1 MGDDFQA
8 KPRVRCY
15 RFDVS
20 KTNSFFPVTT
30 LGLLRLAV
38 QSQDERQRNDAAHSL
53 ATFLQRRKTN
63 FLETERCPNEL

>member
-1 MGDDFQA
+1 MGDAFQA

-30 LGLLRLAV
+30 SALDRLAV
-38 QSQDERQRNDAAHSL
+38 QSQDERQRTDAANSL
-53 ATFLQRRKTN
+53 ATFFTAAKQTS
-63 FLETERCPNEL
+63 